1 VEFEVGWVTG
11 WLTGLVEGGLL
22 WFEVGCLS
30 LRWNSWSLA
39 MAVDVCV
46 RGCRRVTARGS
57 G

>member
-1 VEFEVGWVTG
+1 
-11 WLTGLVEGGLL
+11 LVEGGLL